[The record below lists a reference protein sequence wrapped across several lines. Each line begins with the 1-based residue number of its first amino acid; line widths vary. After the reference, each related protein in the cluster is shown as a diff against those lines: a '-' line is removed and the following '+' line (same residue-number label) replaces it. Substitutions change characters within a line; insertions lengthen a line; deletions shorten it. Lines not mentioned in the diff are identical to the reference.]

1 MPAMVTGSSRGG
13 RARLAAAGAGAAL
26 VLGAAVAA
34 AAGPLHGASYVGA
47 APSSGVSSEGHHRLK
62 LHAGGTI
69 VLKVSRNGRS
79 VTVGYTS
86 ASPIHYCRTSKAL
99 KVQRS
104 HSTSISGS
112 GSFRAAVSQRFQAT
126 PGPPP
131 IVQIVSGRFNGRS
144 VSGKIETRAAECSGV
159 SYFSARAR

>member
-1 MPAMVTGSSRGG
+1 MLRGSSRGG
-13 RARLAAAGAGAAL
+13 RARRATAAAGAVSL
-26 VLGAAVAA
+26 VCAAVAA
-34 AAGPLHGASYVGA
+34 AGPLAGGTYVGS

-62 LHAGGTI
+62 LYAGGTI
-69 VLKVSRNGRS
+69 ALKVARNGRS
-79 VTVGYTS
+79 VSVGFSSSY
-86 ASPIHYCRTSKAL
+86 PILYCRTSKTL

-104 HSTSISGS
+104 HPTSISGS

-159 SYFSARAR
+159 SYFSARAH